1 MPVAEMMTSYDIP
14 EDAIENF
21 ISFTNASREKAIAFL
36 EVGTKDFRTAVPT
49 FRWLLL
55 AMFRLCYSPKRA
67 FYFVWTIV
75 ANSIRPMSLLDNSR
89 PIIAIPTEL
98 SMPTSKTLTVF
109 NPK

>member
-1 MPVAEMMTSYDIP
+1 MAEMMTSYDIP

-36 EVGTKDFRTAVPT
+36 EVGTKDFRAAVPT
-49 FRWLLL
+49 FLWLLL
-55 AMFRLCYSPKRA
+55 AMFCLRYSSKRA
-67 FYFVWTIV
+67 FYFIWIIV

-89 PIIAIPTEL
+89 PITAIPTEL
-98 SMPTSKTLTVF
+98 SMPTSKTRIVF